1 MISRNFLE
9 NIIQQTVRQLGKM
22 LGNKQSK
29 SSANKPNPATKKP
42 AHPTPKAAGNYDP
55 QTQAAPFSYAGDFSG
70 KPQLSYAP
78 HADDIADPGEI
89 VWGWIPY
96 EEDHSLGKDRPVLII
111 GKNDSWLLAVPLS
124 TTDHDLDRVQ
134 EERAGRYWI
143 EIGRGP
149 WDTKNRESFVR
160 VNRILQLEPSHL
172 RRIACR
178 LDQERF
184 EKVCQAIL
192 THY

>member
-1 MISRNFLE
+1 MYSRNFLE

-22 LGNKQSK
+22 LGKKLSD
-29 SSANKPNPATKKP
+29 SSANQPKSAPKSHPKPKE
-42 AHPTPKAAGNYDP
+42 NYDP
-55 QTQAAPFSYAGDFSG
+55 HTQAAPFSYAGDFSG

-78 HADDIADPGEI
+78 HADNIADPGEI

-96 EEDHSLGKDRPVLII
+96 EEDYSLGKDRPVLII
-111 GKNDSWLLAVPLS
+111 GKNGPWLLAVPLS
-124 TTDHDLDRVQ
+124 TTDHDLDQAQ
-134 EERAGRYWI
+134 EKRAGRYWI
-143 EIGRGP
+143 EIGCGA

-160 VNRILQLEPSHL
+160 VNRILQLDPNHL

-184 EKVCQAIL
+184 EKVCQAVL